1 MDTTNTP
8 LWLMAL
14 IVAVGLIVIV
24 AIVVYGSNKRSAD
37 RNKATE
43 NQLDVLAELA
53 KKAIEHSRPTTERPM
68 KVIDAV
74 VVEPRETNG
83 QHSEPA
89 TAQRTN

>member
-1 MDTTNTP
+1 M
-8 LWLMAL
+8 LF
-14 IVAVGLIVIV
+14 
-24 AIVVYGSNKRSAD
+24 RS

-53 KKAIEHSRPTTERPM
+53 KKAIEHSSRPATERPM